1 MIAGGGGLGI
11 WGIIWYD
18 DELTSGGGS
27 GSTDV
32 APAITTQPIS
42 QTITEG
48 QSVTFTAAASG
59 SPFPTYQW
67 KKDGSNIA
75 GQTNATLTFIV
86 SPSDAGSYT
95 CVATNSEGS
104 ATTNAAVLTVIP
116 LPTPPPLVVTGR
128 SNVRAGISSII
139 GL

>member
-1 MIAGGGGLGI
+1 MIAGGGGLGV
-11 WGIIWYD
+11 WAMIWYD
-18 DELTSGGGS
+18 DELVAGGGI
-27 GSTDV
+27 STDV
-32 APAITTQPIS
+32 APAITTQPTS

-48 QSVTFTAAASG
+48 QPVTFTAAASG

-67 KKDGSNIA
+67 KLGGVNIA

-95 CVATNSEGS
+95 CTATNSEGS

-116 LPTPPPLVVTGR
+116 LPTPPPLVITGR
-128 SNVRAGISSII
+128 ANVRAGISSII
-139 GL
+139 GY